1 MWNHMFV
8 SVLLLMVTGCSNT
21 SPVLNRQLDASTV
34 AGVTGASSL
43 VTGNS
48 SNDDMALILTFS
60 GGGTRA
66 AALSY
71 GVMQELRNTYLPTHG
86 EKRSLLEETDLI
98 SSVSGGSFTAAYYGL
113 YGDRIFTDYEVRF
126 LKKTVQQGL
135 IHTLLS
141 PRSWLKLMP
150 GLYNRGDLA
159 ADYFEQTIFS
169 GKKFRDM
176 RKDGPRIVI
185 NATDLSTGIS
195 FPFTPE
201 SFRWICSDLDTY
213 PVGRAV
219 AASSAVPVL
228 FSSIVLRNY
237 PDCRPFPHQIKR
249 LSEDASR
256 NDEQAQGIRK
266 YQQKGEYP
274 YLHLVDG
281 GVSDNLGIRSILNV
295 VAAQNGSF
303 WETLKTYGLTH
314 TRKVVFIVVNAADS
328 TPAQIAR
335 SRADPGIGT
344 TLSAVTTI
352 QSRRYN
358 LDTLDLL
365 EHRFTE
371 WEAQVKSERCKNT
384 AQPGCA
390 EISFYLVELNFKQLP
405 VEQGQ
410 RLASY
415 ETSLE
420 LPSAQVD
427 ELISAGRTLLRN
439 SPTFRQLVTDLQSM
453 QP

>member
-126 LKKTVQQGL
+126 LKKTVQRGL

-159 ADYFEQTIFS
+159 ADYFEQGS
-169 GKKFRDM
+169 
-176 RKDGPRIVI
+176 
-185 NATDLSTGIS
+185 L
-195 FPFTPE
+195 
-201 SFRWICSDLDTY
+201 C
-213 PVGRAV
+213 
-219 AASSAVPVL
+219 
-228 FSSIVLRNY
+228 
-237 PDCRPFPHQIKR
+237 
-249 LSEDASR
+249 
-256 NDEQAQGIRK
+256 
-266 YQQKGEYP
+266 
-274 YLHLVDG
+274 
-281 GVSDNLGIRSILNV
+281 VSWS
-295 VAAQNGSF
+295 
-303 WETLKTYGLTH
+303 
-314 TRKVVFIVVNAADS
+314 
-328 TPAQIAR
+328 
-335 SRADPGIGT
+335 
-344 TLSAVTTI
+344 
-352 QSRRYN
+352 
-358 LDTLDLL
+358 
-365 EHRFTE
+365 
-371 WEAQVKSERCKNT
+371 
-384 AQPGCA
+384 
-390 EISFYLVELNFKQLP
+390 
-405 VEQGQ
+405 
-410 RLASY
+410 
-415 ETSLE
+415 
-420 LPSAQVD
+420 
-427 ELISAGRTLLRN
+427 
-439 SPTFRQLVTDLQSM
+439 
-453 QP
+453 